1 MLVVEALEQV
11 NINEET
17 QVTGEEK
24 PTVHKL
30 HVTCDIMQLKRANF
44 CTSLPTCHALLDM
57 TSDTCQTRHF
67 DI

>member
-24 PTVHKL
+24 QQFTNY
-30 HVTCDIMQLKRANF
+30 M
-44 CTSLPTCHALLDM
+44 
-57 TSDTCQTRHF
+57 
-67 DI
+67 